1 VKRISMLL
9 VAVLVLVLTSLNSQG
24 VETAVAQTGP
34 SLGTNTSDAQIVY
47 PPPVYVLRGTVQVI
61 GTANLAGQITH
72 FLEYRQLNDDL
83 SIPDPNADWI
93 PATLP
98 NRIPVEDDVLGEWD
112 TTETE
117 DGIYELRLTIN
128 VRNSGAQFFRVAP
141 LRIENEFSPQGATPT
156 LELLRITP
164 TRVLERPTLA
174 ATPTAISAI
183 ATVTARVDANVRSG
197 DGTNYPVVG
206 NLLTGESAAVI
217 GISATGSGWY
227 YIQLENGRRGFIS
240 PTVVN
245 ISGNTLNLPTF
256 FPPATPT
263 PTLTP
268 TPIATGDLLINGHA
282 TVPDR
287 PRCGEQFDVQL
298 NVTNS
303 GTLATSSSVLVRIQ
317 DVDIATGVI
326 TTVGTNFV
334 PVMQPGQNFV
344 VVIPLTISGA
354 QFAGTDHRIT
364 ATVDANNQVSETNE
378 SNNSYTFDYRL
389 REGTCQ

>member
-1 VKRISMLL
+1 VKRISIMLVTAL
-9 VAVLVLVLTSLNSQG
+9 LMVLTSLSLQG
-24 VETAVAQTGP
+24 NATVDAQTGP
-34 SLGTNTSDAQIVY
+34 SLETNNSDAQIVY
-47 PPPVYVLRGTVQVI
+47 PPPVYVLRGTVQVT

-72 FLEYRQLNDDL
+72 FLEYRPLNDDL
-83 SIPDPNADWI
+83 SIPDANADWI

-98 NRIPVEDDVLGEWD
+98 NRTPVVNGVLGEWD

-141 LRIENEFSPQGATPT
+141 LRIENEFDSQGAAPT
-156 LELLRITP
+156 LELIRITP

-183 ATVTARVDANVRSG
+183 ATVVARVDANVRTG
-197 DGTNYPVVG
+197 DTTSYPVVG

-217 GISATGSGWY
+217 GISATGTGWY

-240 PTVVN
+240 PTTVN
-245 ISGNTLNLPTF
+245 VTGNTLNLPTF

-268 TPIATGDLLINGHA
+268 TPPATGDLLINGNA

-287 PRCGEQFDVQL
+287 PRCGEQFEVQL

-317 DVDIATGVI
+317 DVDIASGVI

-354 QFAGTDHRIT
+354 QFADTDHRIT
-364 ATVDANNQVSETNE
+364 ATVDANNQVIETNE
-378 SNNSYTFDYRL
+378 GNNNYTFDYHL
-389 REGTCQ
+389 RSGTCQ